1 MFVCV
6 YNSRFACAC
15 CFPGIFRGRTGWK
28 VRARIKLAIEIYR
41 RNAAGTAAACRLR
54 PDPCIIGLFLTGS
67 SIRRTIYSLLISTS
81 LLYLYYRRCFVL
93 SWLMMAYYTYRVASW
108 VFLLGNF
115 FPSNTHWMLGHRQIW
130 CNKRE
135 SIVWWLVSFE
145 YFVLGVFRGWSES
158 LPPIVDLL
166 SISNSLLFCFVC
178 FFLSEKPKEKI
189 SMQLK
194 STNKKSKVYNSFKEI
209 FKAR

>member
-28 VRARIKLAIEIYR
+28 VRARIKLAIGIYI

-67 SIRRTIYSLLISTS
+67 SIRRTIYFVLISTS
-81 LLYLYYRRCFVL
+81 LLYLYYRPCFVL

-108 VFLLGNF
+108 VFLFFLGF
-115 FPSNTHWMLGHRQIW
+115 FPSNTQWMLGHRQIHDVI
-130 CNKRE
+130 RE
-135 SIVWWLVSFE
+135 KVSCGDWYLFSILFWGIFA
-145 YFVLGVFRGWSES
+145 GGPRVFR
-158 LPPIVDLL
+158 L
-166 SISNSLLFCFVC
+166 
-178 FFLSEKPKEKI
+178 
-189 SMQLK
+189 
-194 STNKKSKVYNSFKEI
+194 
-209 FKAR
+209 